1 MVLIYLLILAWIAY
15 AMLRE
20 LEARK
25 TIQPGPTEY
34 CPECACSIDVDWI
47 ACPQCC
53 SLLHDHCA
61 GCGKTLGTYH
71 QFCPWCGKSSKGKTL

>member
-1 MVLIYLLILAWIAY
+1 MVLIYLLILAWISY

-25 TIQPGPTEY
+25 TVQPGQTEY
-34 CPECACSIDVDWI
+34 CPECACSIDADWI
-47 ACPQCC
+47 ACPHCR
-53 SLLHDHCA
+53 SLLHDHCG

-71 QFCPWCGKSSKGKTL
+71 HFCPWCGESSKGKAL